1 VPTRRNTPFRQ
12 IDPLRGGQEHIRI
25 IHMSDP
31 SQQSRQIVLA
41 SASETRAMLLRAA
54 GLIITTAAARVDEDS
69 IRLSL
74 SDEGTKPRDIAD
86 ALADA
91 KARKVAQRFPDAV
104 VIGCDQVLDFAG
116 QAWGKAETADAAR
129 AQLQTLRGQAHL
141 LHSAVVLYDG
151 SRPIWR
157 HIGEVRL
164 TMRKF
169 SDAFLD
175 DYLARNWDAARDSV
189 GTYRIEEEGIRLF
202 SRVDGDHFTVLGL
215 PLLPVLSYLGDRGF
229 IPA

>member
-1 VPTRRNTPFRQ
+1 
-12 IDPLRGGQEHIRI
+12 
-25 IHMSDP
+25 MAAP
-31 SQQSRQIVLA
+31 SRQSRQIILA
-41 SASETRAMLLRAA
+41 SASETRAQMLRAA
-54 GLIITTAAARVDEDS
+54 GLDIAVMAARVDEEAVRQS
-69 IRLSL
+69 MTS
-74 SDEGTKPRDIAD
+74 EGAKPRDIAD
-86 ALADA
+86 ALADV
-91 KARKVAQRFPDAV
+91 KARKIANRCPDAV
-104 VIGCDQVLDFAG
+104 VIGCDQVLEFAG
-116 QAWGKAETADAAR
+116 QAWAKAETADAAR
-129 AQLQTLRGQAHL
+129 AQLQTLRGQTHL

-151 SRPIWR
+151 ARPIWR

>member
-1 VPTRRNTPFRQ
+1 MF
-12 IDPLRGGQEHIRI
+12 DPLR
-25 IHMSDP
+25 
-31 SQQSRQIVLA
+31 QSRQIVLA
-41 SASETRAMLLRAA
+41 SASETRAVLLRSA
-54 GLIITTAAARVDEDS
+54 GVSITAVAARVDEDT

-74 SDEGTKPRDIAD
+74 SDEGAKPRDIAD

-129 AQLQTLRGQAHL
+129 AQLQRLRGQTHL

-164 TMRKF
+164 TMRMF

-175 DYLARNWDAARDSV
+175 DYLARNWDAARHSV
-189 GTYRIEEEGIRLF
+189 GTYRVEDEGIRLF
-202 SRVDGDHFTVLGL
+202 TRIDGDHFTVLGL

>member
-1 VPTRRNTPFRQ
+1 
-12 IDPLRGGQEHIRI
+12 
-25 IHMSDP
+25 MSDRFRH
-31 SQQSRQIVLA
+31 SRQIVLA

-54 GLIITTAAARVDEDS
+54 GVSVTALAARVDEDT
-69 IRLSL
+69 IRLSM
-74 SDEGTKPRDIAD
+74 SAEGAKPRDIAD
-86 ALADA
+86 ALAEA
-91 KARKVAQRFPDAV
+91 KARKVAQKFPDAV

-129 AQLQTLRGQAHL
+129 AQLQTLRGQTHL

-164 TMRKF
+164 TMRMF

-175 DYLARNWDAARDSV
+175 DYLARNWGAARHSV
-189 GTYRIEEEGIRLF
+189 GTYRVEEEGIRLF
-202 SRVDGDHFTVLGL
+202 TRIDGDHFTVLGL
-215 PLLPVLSYLGDRGF
+215 PLLPLLSYLGDRGF
-229 IPA
+229 ILA

>member
-1 VPTRRNTPFRQ
+1 
-12 IDPLRGGQEHIRI
+12 
-25 IHMSDP
+25 MSDP
-31 SQQSRQIVLA
+31 PRQSRQIVLA
-41 SASETRAMLLRAA
+41 SASETRAKLLRAA
-54 GLIITTAAARVDEDS
+54 GLVITAVAARVDEES

-74 SDEGTKPRDIAD
+74 LDGGAKPRDIAD
-86 ALADA
+86 ALAEA
-91 KARKVAQRFPDAV
+91 KAQKVALRFPDAL

-129 AQLQTLRGQAHL
+129 AQLQTLRGQTHL
-141 LHSAVVLYDG
+141 LHTAVVLYDDAE
-151 SRPIWR
+151 PIWR
-157 HIGEVRL
+157 HIAEVRL

-169 SDAFLD
+169 TDAFLD
-175 DYLARNWDAARDSV
+175 DYLARSWDAARDSV
-189 GTYRIEEEGIRLF
+189 GTYRMEEEGIRLF